1 METNL
6 MPSKRNSPKKKI
18 GKFNTLNEAV
28 AHKTDLVNQL
38 LAKID
43 KQQLDTLTK

>member
-6 MPSKRNSPKKKI
+6 MTSKRNSPKKKM
-18 GKFNTLNEAV
+18 GKFNTLKEAV
-28 AHKTDLVNQL
+28 AHKTGLVNQL

-43 KQQLDTLTK
+43 KQQLDALAK